1 MPTNQEPLSK
11 QLAKGILLAYPR
23 RSKQVVVYKQRN
35 NHAPEWLNAN
45 AIGGGASTELLTVLP
60 AEFDTELC
68 SQKQKAAND
77 Q

>member
-11 QLAKGILLAYPR
+11 QLGKGILLAYPR

-45 AIGGGASTELLTVLP
+45 EIGGASTELLTVLP

-68 SQKQKAAND
+68 SQ
-77 Q
+77 